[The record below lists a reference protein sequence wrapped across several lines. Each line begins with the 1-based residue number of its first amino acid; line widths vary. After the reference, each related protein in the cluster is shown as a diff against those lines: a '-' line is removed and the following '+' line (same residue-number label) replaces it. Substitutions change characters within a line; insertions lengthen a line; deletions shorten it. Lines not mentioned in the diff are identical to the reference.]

1 MKWARGGSDAVSQN
15 FKYLYNKPIAEML
28 ETPQFLNILAAEHEH
43 LVMVSITLH
52 SDAFAR
58 FERKLGE
65 AFESSS
71 YSETAKAW
79 NEERSRVV
87 QEALEGHLIPVGVK
101 WIREWLRDEVEDWLS
116 KRCAVELRNVSLHV
130 CSCPVRLTAGSASM
144 SRHTLLPALSLE
156 TPPRFSPSPGVR
168 AIRKRMR

>member
-1 MKWARGGSDAVSQN
+1 
-15 FKYLYNKPIAEML
+15 
-28 ETPQFLNILAAEHEH
+28 
-43 LVMVSITLH
+43 MVTITLH
-52 SDAFAR
+52 PDAYAR

-87 QEALEGHLIPVGVK
+87 RETLEGHLVPVGVK

-116 KRCAVELRNVSLHV
+116 KRCAIELRNVSLCLHPPLV
-130 CSCPVRLTAGSASM
+130 TQLKVDSAPTLCHM
-144 SRHTLLPALSLE
+144 SLPPHNLE
-156 TPPRFSPSPGVR
+156 TRHRFSPFPGARV
-168 AIRKRMR
+168 IRRRTR

>member
-1 MKWARGGSDAVSQN
+1 
-15 FKYLYNKPIAEML
+15 
-28 ETPQFLNILAAEHEH
+28 
-43 LVMVSITLH
+43 MVSITLH
-52 SDAFAR
+52 PDAYAR

-87 QEALEGHLIPVGVK
+87 QETLEGHLVPVGVK

-116 KRCAVELRNVSLHV
+116 KRCALELRNVSL
-130 CSCPVRLTAGSASM
+130 CTR
-144 SRHTLLPALSLE
+144 
-156 TPPRFSPSPGVR
+156 SP
-168 AIRKRMR
+168 

>member
-1 MKWARGGSDAVSQN
+1 
-15 FKYLYNKPIAEML
+15 ML
-28 ETPQFLNILAAEHEH
+28 ETPQFLNITAAEHEH
-43 LVMVSITLH
+43 LVMVTITLH
-52 SDAFAR
+52 SDAYAR

-87 QEALEGHLIPVGVK
+87 QETLEGHLVPVGVK

-116 KRCAVELRNVSLHV
+116 KRCAIELRNV
-130 CSCPVRLTAGSASM
+130 RLRTQSSWL
-144 SRHTLLPALSLE
+144 T
-156 TPPRFSPSPGVR
+156 R
-168 AIRKRMR
+168 ADGR

>member
-1 MKWARGGSDAVSQN
+1 
-15 FKYLYNKPIAEML
+15 ML

-52 SDAFAR
+52 PDAYAR

-87 QEALEGHLIPVGVK
+87 RETLEGHLVPVGVK

-116 KRCAVELRNVSLHV
+116 KRCAIELRNVSLRVHSSWRPWLTV
-130 CSCPVRLTAGSASM
+130 CSVPTLC
-144 SRHTLLPALSLE
+144 HTSPPPLNLGTRRPFLP
-156 TPPRFSPSPGVR
+156 FPGAR
-168 AIRKRMR
+168 EIRRRTR

>member
-1 MKWARGGSDAVSQN
+1 
-15 FKYLYNKPIAEML
+15 ML

-52 SDAFAR
+52 PDAYAR

-87 QEALEGHLIPVGVK
+87 RETLEGHLVPVGVK

-116 KRCAVELRNVSLHV
+116 KRCAIELRNVSPPLHPLLV
-130 CSCPVRLTAGSASM
+130 TRLKIDSAP
-144 SRHTLLPALSLE
+144 TLCRTSLPLLNLE
-156 TPPRFSPSPGVR
+156 THHRFSPFPGVR
-168 AIRKRMR
+168 EIRRRTR

>member
-1 MKWARGGSDAVSQN
+1 MSESGLPLTPLLQN

-43 LVMVSITLH
+43 LVMVSIALH
-52 SDAFAR
+52 PDSYAR

-71 YSETAKAW
+71 YSDTAKSW

-87 QEALEGHLIPVGVK
+87 QETLEGHLVPVGVK
-101 WIREWLRDEVEDWLS
+101 WVREWLRDEVEDWLS
-116 KRCAVELRNVSLHV
+116 KRCAIELRNVSRCTTRPLQ
-130 CSCPVRLTAGSASM
+130 VRTYSRDSASM
-144 SRHTLLPALSLE
+144 LRRT
-156 TPPRFSPSPGVR
+156 
-168 AIRKRMR
+168 